1 MEITIENRQDIT
13 VAKVLLKELDA
24 GNVGEFKTDMGPI
37 LEANRKLVIDL
48 GELQFVDSSGLGA
61 LLSCLRQ
68 MTAKSGDLKL
78 CRMTKQVRATF
89 ELVRMHRIFEI
100 FDTVDEAVA
109 AFQKEAVPSG
119 RADQPL
125 GPVAEK
131 PQDATRITLE
141 NGSTT

>member
-1 MEITIENRQDIT
+1 MEIAVENRQGVA

-24 GNVGEFKTDMGPI
+24 GNAGEFKAAMAPI
-37 LEANRKLVIDL
+37 LEANSKLVIDL

-68 MTAKSGDLKL
+68 MTAKNGDLKL

-100 FDTVDEAVA
+100 FDTVDQAVA
-109 AFQKEAVPSG
+109 AFQKAIVP
-119 RADQPL
+119 
-125 GPVAEK
+125 AE
-131 PQDATRITLE
+131 
-141 NGSTT
+141 